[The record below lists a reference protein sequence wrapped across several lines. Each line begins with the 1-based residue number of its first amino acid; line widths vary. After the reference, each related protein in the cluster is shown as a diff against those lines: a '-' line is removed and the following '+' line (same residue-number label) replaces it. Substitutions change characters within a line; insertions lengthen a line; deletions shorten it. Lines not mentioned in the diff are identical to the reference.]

1 MNTGRIA
8 AAHFFPLQQT
18 ADGKSSEIMQ
28 CFFVLR
34 VYMSRRALTWN

>member
-1 MNTGRIA
+1 MNTGRSD
-8 AAHFFPLQQT
+8 AAHFLPLQQT

-34 VYMSRRALTWN
+34 VYKSRRAL